1 MMMARKTLFR
11 PARLAFFVA
20 MAVGGHSSLADARDY
35 FNPKLVELENPGTGH
50 ADLSAFESGSQA
62 PGKYHVDVMLDEQ
75 LVDTLDVQFDSV
87 KGPDGEESLQPC
99 LSVEQLKGWGVK
111 TELFPDLNKGGEC
124 ARLAAIPQATAEF
137 QFSSQRLALTI
148 PQAAIAMQARGY
160 VPPEQWDNGITAL
173 MLNYSLSGANSWA
186 RSGSSSDSNS
196 QYANLR
202 PGINI
207 GPWRLRNY
215 STWSR
220 DGSGQD
226 KWDTVYTYAQRSIV
240 PLKAQFTAGD
250 SSAPADV
257 FDSMPFRGVQL
268 ASDDDMLPDS
278 LKGYAPVVRG
288 IARTNAQ
295 VVVRQNGYQI
305 YQSYVAPGAF
315 EITDMYPTG
324 GAGDLE
330 VTIKE
335 ADGSEQHFTVPFAS
349 LPVLQREGRMKFAVT
364 GGQYRSY
371 SSSVDK
377 TSFAQGTAIYG
388 LPHGFT
394 LYGGV
399 QESSKYQSLA
409 AGVGKNMG
417 DLGAFSTDVTQAWST
432 PKNQDKENG
441 QSWRI
446 RYSKNFAETG
456 TNFAIAGYRYSTA
469 GYYGMQ
475 EVLDSYGDSSAL
487 NDRRRNRAEMT
498 VSQSLGQSFGSMSL
512 SAVKEDYW
520 NSGKSTESY
529 SASYNNYWGG
539 ISYGLTYTYSKNG
552 NGSYGNSSNDTSNNS
567 SMSYDKDQI
576 VAFNVSIPLEKFL
589 PQTWA
594 NYNMNASKNNGT
606 THSVGI
612 NGMALE
618 NNALS
623 WNVQQGY
630 GTDGVGYTGN
640 MNGDYKGTYGE
651 VTAGYAYDKSSDR
664 LNYGLQGGVIAH
676 ADGVTL
682 SQPLGETNV
691 LVKAPGAKGV
701 GIQNQTGAKTDWR
714 GYTAV
719 SNITPY
725 RKNDVTLS
733 TETLPNDVELDLTTA
748 TVVPTRGAV
757 VRAEYVANVGLRI
770 LINMTQKNGQPVPFG
785 AIVTLSLSQNSNSFI
800 VGDSG
805 QVYLTG
811 AEVNGNL
818 IAKWGES
825 KDQQCNSKY
834 LVSDTMLKDSNS
846 HIIALD
852 IKCQ

>member
-1 MMMARKTLFR
+1 MVMAQKTIFR
-11 PARLAFFVA
+11 PARLAFFIAVA
-20 MAVGGHSSLADARDY
+20 IGGYSGIADARDY
-35 FNPKLVELENPGTGH
+35 FNPELVELDNPGGGK

-62 PGKYHVDVMLDEQ
+62 PGKYHVDVVLDEQ
-75 LVDTLDVQFDSV
+75 LVDTLDIQFNAV
-87 KGPDGEESLQPC
+87 KGADGEESLQPC
-99 LSVEQLKGWGVK
+99 LSVEQLKSWGVK
-111 TELFPDLNKGGEC
+111 TELFPDLKTEGEC
-124 ARLAAIPQATAEF
+124 VRLSAIPQATAEF
-137 QFSSQRLALTI
+137 QFSTQRLVLTI

-160 VPPEQWDNGITAL
+160 VPPEQWDNGINAL
-173 MLNYSLSGANSWA
+173 LLNYSLSGANNWA
-186 RSGSSSDSNS
+186 RSGSGSDSNS

-202 PGINI
+202 PGMNL
-207 GPWRLRNY
+207 GAWRLRNY

-220 DGSGQD
+220 DNSGKD
-226 KWDTVYTYAQRSIV
+226 KWENVYTYGQRAIV
-240 PLKAQFTAGD
+240 PLKAQLTTGD

-295 VVVRQNGYQI
+295 VVIRQNGYQI

-324 GAGDLE
+324 GAGDLD

-349 LPVLQREGRMKFAVT
+349 LPVLQREGRVKFAVT

-371 SSSVDK
+371 DSSVEK
-377 TSFAQGTAIYG
+377 TPFAQGTAIYG

-394 LYGGV
+394 IYGGL

-409 AGVGKNMG
+409 AGIGKNMG
-417 DLGAFSTDVTQAWST
+417 DFGAVSTDVTQAWST
-432 PKNQDKENG
+432 PKEQDKENG

-469 GYYGMQ
+469 GYYSMQ

-487 NDRRRNRAEMT
+487 DDRRRNREELT
-498 VSQSLGQSFGSMSL
+498 VSQSLGQSLGSLSV

-520 NSGKSTESY
+520 NSNKSMESY
-529 SASYNNYWGG
+529 SASYNNYWSG

-552 NGSYGNSSNDTSNNS
+552 NGSYGNSSSNTSNNNS
-567 SMSYDKDQI
+567 VSYDKDQI
-576 VAFNVSIPLEKFL
+576 LALNVSIPLEKFL

-594 NYNMNASKNNGT
+594 SYSMNASKHNGT
-606 THSVGI
+606 THSVGM

-630 GTDGVGYTGN
+630 GTDDVGYTGN

-651 VTAGYAYDKSSDR
+651 VAAGYAYDKSSDR
-664 LNYGLQGGVIAH
+664 LNYGLQGGIVAH

-701 GIQNQTGAKTDWR
+701 SVQNQVGAKTDWR
-714 GYTAV
+714 GYTSV
-719 SNITPY
+719 SNVTPY
-725 RKNDVTLS
+725 RKNDVTLD
-733 TETLPNDVELDLTTA
+733 TETMPDDVELELTSK
-748 TVVPTRGAV
+748 TVVPTRGAL
-757 VRAEYVANVGLRI
+757 VRADYVANVGMRVL
-770 LINMTQKNGQPVPFG
+770 MTLTQTNGKPVPFG
-785 AIVTLSLSQNSNSFI
+785 AVVTVPGELSSSGIIGDNGQVFMTGLTQSGMLNVKWGNETSQQCKANFSISSKSASGIQSLSEI
-800 VGDSG
+800 
-805 QVYLTG
+805 
-811 AEVNGNL
+811 
-818 IAKWGES
+818 
-825 KDQQCNSKY
+825 CR
-834 LVSDTMLKDSNS
+834 
-846 HIIALD
+846 
-852 IKCQ
+852 